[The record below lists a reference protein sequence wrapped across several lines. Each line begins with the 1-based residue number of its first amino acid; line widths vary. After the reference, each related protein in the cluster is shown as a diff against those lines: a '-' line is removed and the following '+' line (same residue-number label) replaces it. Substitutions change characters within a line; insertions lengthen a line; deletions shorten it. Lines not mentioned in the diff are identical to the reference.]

1 MMISGQLIAMK
12 LISKKRFIGSM
23 NEPKRKQKDE
33 ILLEPL
39 SQPISHWT
47 NWKKEKKEFFQELW
61 KIA

>member
-1 MMISGQLIAMK
+1 
-12 LISKKRFIGSM
+12 M